1 MWTRTAVAAAV
12 IERLPGASGLP
23 QHVVDLRAHSAFFEM
38 TAYHDGDALGP
49 SPAWGLKT
57 LVTAAVLFL
66 SLGFWLGQY
75 YVRRLLP
82 SRAEPAPPSQPGAGP
97 QRTQGP
103 VGAEPAPAPRP
114 ETRSMS
120 TQSQTTYAR
129 HYTQPRFKPLPDAAQ
144 GAWVCQMPEARS
156 EVAEAR

>member
-103 VGAEPAPAPRP
+103 VGAEPAPAPRREP
-114 ETRSMS
+114 GYVKCLRHVVRWQKPGEWWMRS
-120 TQSQTTYAR
+120 SQTAVMGAL
-129 HYTQPRFKPLPDAAQ
+129 RFLK
-144 GAWVCQMPEARS
+144 GN
-156 EVAEAR
+156 